1 MASYRPITLPAVDAL
16 RSYVLS
22 ALARGGAT
30 VYQRAD
36 GSHVESRASWASPPA
51 GPDPATL
58 TETPA
63 DPVATLGWTLLAA
76 PPS

>member
-1 MASYRPITLPAVDAL
+1 MASYRPITLPDVAAL

-36 GSHVESRASWASPPA
+36 GSHVIVRADDAPWPPYSA
-51 GPDPATL
+51 
-58 TETPA
+58 PA
-63 DPVATLGWTLLAA
+63 DAPADLAA
-76 PPS
+76 AGWVEVL

>member
-30 VYQRAD
+30 VYQRSDDPTDGAEVREVWAD
-36 GSHVESRASWASPPA
+36 GTA
-51 GPDPATL
+51 GLSA
-58 TETPA
+58 TPA
-63 DPVATLGWTLLAA
+63 DPEAAGWTRLTPA
-76 PPS
+76 PT

>member
-30 VYQRAD
+30 VYQRSDDPTDGAEVREVWAD
-36 GSHVESRASWASPPA
+36 GQ
-51 GPDPATL
+51 PAT
-58 TETPA
+58 PF
-63 DPVATLGWTLLAA
+63 PVPLPSGWRPL
-76 PPS
+76 

>member
-30 VYQRAD
+30 VYQRSDDPTD
-36 GSHVESRASWASPPA
+36 GAEVREVWAP
-51 GPDPATL
+51 GTTGLVQLPDPL
-58 TETPA
+58 P
-63 DPVATLGWTLLAA
+63 PGWDVIAA
-76 PPS
+76 P